1 MGTVVPPPERS
12 GDVTPGPP
20 DSRPEPEARREK
32 SAIPGPGFI
41 YLHDPGEMRMVLF
54 WQIEVLHDWSTV
66 FKSWEMR
73 PLNLRTRNRNGK
85 RVCAH
90 RGERATY
97 FHPEVARRL
106 IGAGADENGW
116 PVGADPRRS
125 YRMREVLDYPTADAP
140 MLRIGALEALRVD
153 DGDGPCAAVLVV
165 HAVVPEPRYGSLR
178 SEIGDPIRLR
188 TLGDALTRLLAAP
201 DICGAGRVALTM
213 FRSGRRDWYSPP
225 LFTLTWVPRAVSAAW
240 IPLPGES
247 AADLSGRIGLP
258 VSSAV
263 SEELRRAAGG
273 DAGGRLPLPVLA
285 ASGWQWGRF
294 PSPTGLELG
303 RDRYAVAVGNT
314 HVLSQNWAVA
324 VWEYGAAYLPRQDD
338 VFLREGLLMM
348 CSTDLDV
355 YLLVILSRLRVRILS
370 RRLADT
376 AQEMRSARPGAD
388 EPRDRVVERLDGL
401 INKAIELDGEA
412 IAFLASEW
420 WTDVSSHEQAD
431 LILSWMQD
439 VGGLDR
445 AVAQAVEQARLLRES
460 VQTLIERQEHLL
472 DQNRQD
478 SARIM
483 EWAIGVLTFVGMPLS
498 VLLEVWINW
507 DSTAP
512 NLWRRGVIWW
522 LCGLGVLAG
531 AVPVGWL
538 LARVFGVSLS
548 PPRWVVPEK
557 QKGRKSGDDEKA
569 SGD

>member
-1 MGTVVPPPERS
+1 MTS
-12 GDVTPGPP
+12 APP
-20 DSRPEPEARREK
+20 DGRPEPEARREED
-32 SAIPGPGFI
+32 AAPGPGFI
-41 YLHDPGEMRMVLF
+41 CLRDPGEMRMVLF
-54 WQIEVLHDWSTV
+54 WQIEVLGDWSEV
-66 FKSWEMR
+66 FKAWDVR

-85 RVCAH
+85 RTCAH
-90 RGERATY
+90 RGERAAY
-97 FHPEVARRL
+97 FHPEVAQRL
-106 IGAGADENGW
+106 IGAGADEDGS
-116 PVGADPRRS
+116 PLGADPRRS
-125 YRMREVLDYPTADAP
+125 HRMGEVLDYPTTDAP
-140 MLRIGALEALRVD
+140 LLRIGALEVLRVD
-153 DGDGPCAAVLVV
+153 DGAGPCAAVLVV
-165 HAVVPEPRYGSLR
+165 HAVVPDPRYGSLR
-178 SEIGDPIRLR
+178 AEIGDPIRLR
-188 TLGDALTRLLAAP
+188 ALGDALTRLLAAP
-201 DICGAGRVALTM
+201 DVCGEGRVALAR
-213 FRSGRRDWYSPP
+213 FRSGKRDWYSPP

-258 VSSAV
+258 VSSETL
-263 SEELRRAAGG
+263 EELRRATGG
-273 DAGGRLPLPVLA
+273 VGRGSGRLPLPVLA

-303 RDRYAVAVGNT
+303 RDRCAAAAGNT

-324 VWEYGAAYLPRQDD
+324 VWEHGAAYLPRQDD
-338 VFLREGLLMM
+338 VFLREGMLMM

-388 EPRDRVVERLDGL
+388 EPRDRVVKRLDDL
-401 INKAIELDGEA
+401 INRAIELDGEA

-472 DQNRQD
+472 DQDRQD
-478 SARIM
+478 SARMM

-498 VLLEVWINW
+498 VLLEVWVNW

-512 NLWRRGVIWW
+512 TLWRRGAIWW

-531 AVPVGWL
+531 AVLVGWL
-538 LARVFGVSLS
+538 LARAFGVSLS

-557 QKGRKSGDDEKA
+557 REKSASEKQKEQKPDDEK
-569 SGD
+569 SS

>member
-1 MGTVVPPPERS
+1 M
-12 GDVTPGPP
+12 TPAPP
-20 DSRPEPEARREK
+20 DGRPEPEARREED
-32 SAIPGPGFI
+32 AAPGPGFI
-41 YLHDPGEMRMVLF
+41 CLRDPGEMRMVLF
-54 WQIEVLHDWSTV
+54 WQIEVLGDWSAV
-66 FKSWEMR
+66 FKTWEMR

-85 RVCAH
+85 RTCAH
-90 RGERATY
+90 RGERAAY
-97 FHPEVARRL
+97 FHPEVAQRL
-106 IGAGADENGW
+106 IGAGADEDGS
-116 PVGADPRRS
+116 PLGADPRRS
-125 YRMREVLDYPTADAP
+125 HRMGEVLDYPTTDAP
-140 MLRIGALEALRVD
+140 LLRIGALEVLRVD
-153 DGDGPCAAVLVV
+153 DGAGPCAAVLVV
-165 HAVVPEPRYGSLR
+165 HAVVPDPRYGSLR
-178 SEIGDPIRLR
+178 AEIGDPIRLR
-188 TLGDALTRLLAAP
+188 ALGDALTRLLAAP
-201 DICGAGRVALTM
+201 DVCGEGRVALAR
-213 FRSGRRDWYSPP
+213 FRSGKRDWYSPP

-258 VSSAV
+258 VSSETL
-263 SEELRRAAGG
+263 EELRRATGG
-273 DAGGRLPLPVLA
+273 VGRGSGRLPLPVLA

-303 RDRYAVAVGNT
+303 RDRCAAAGNT

-324 VWEYGAAYLPRQDD
+324 VWEHGAAYLPRQDD
-338 VFLREGLLMM
+338 VFLREGMLMM

-388 EPRDRVVERLDGL
+388 EPRDRVVKRLDDL
-401 INKAIELDGEA
+401 INRAIELDGEA

-460 VQTLIERQEHLL
+460 VQTLIDRQEHLL
-472 DQNRQD
+472 DQDRQD
-478 SARIM
+478 SARMM

-498 VLLEVWINW
+498 VLLEVWVNW

-512 NLWRRGVIWW
+512 TLWRRGAIWW

-531 AVPVGWL
+531 AVLVGWL
-538 LARVFGVSLS
+538 LARAFGVSLS

-557 QKGRKSGDDEKA
+557 REKSASEKRKEQKPDDEK
-569 SGD
+569 SS